1 MTEAGALR
9 RLETLCARSEHS
21 EGELLDK
28 MRRWGLSDEEQA
40 RIMEKLVKTR
50 FVDDERF
57 TEAFIHDKIVFNGWG
72 RRKIEQGLC
81 KTRGRGGL
89 YTLARRGGRIAL
101 PGCFAPTGAAKVSQR
116 KG

>member
-40 RIMEKLVKTR
+40 RIIRNGSSVK
-50 FVDDERF
+50 ESS
-57 TEAFIHDKIVFNGWG
+57 G
-72 RRKIEQGLC
+72 RPGVRS
-81 KTRGRGGL
+81 TWW
-89 YTLARRGGRIAL
+89 AR
-101 PGCFAPTGAAKVSQR
+101 C
-116 KG
+116 

>member
-28 MRRWGLSDEEQA
+28 MRRWGLSDEEQT
-40 RIMEKLVKTR
+40 RIMEKLVKTH

-72 RRKIEQGLC
+72 RRKIEQGHGRNTWTRRSIHPCSTRWTNRSTWRLC
-81 KTRGRGGL
+81 AHWYGKS
-89 YTLARRGGRIAL
+89 IA
-101 PGCFAPTGAAKVSQR
+101 A
-116 KG
+116 

>member
-72 RRKIEQGLC
+72 RRKIEQGLWAKHVDEAVYTPC
-81 KTRGRGGL
+81 LL
-89 YTLARRGGRIAL
+89 YTSR
-101 PGCFAPTGAAKVSQR
+101 CV
-116 KG
+116 

>member
-72 RRKIEQGLC
+72 RRKIEQGLWA
-81 KTRGRGGL
+81 KHVDEAVYTPLLDAVDESL
-89 YTLARRGGRIAL
+89 YLEALRPLVRQSIA
-101 PGCFAPTGAAKVSQR
+101 A
-116 KG
+116 

>member
-21 EGELLDK
+21 EGELLEK

-72 RRKIEQGLC
+72 RRKIEQG
-81 KTRGRGGL
+81 RGGL

-101 PGCFAPTGAAKVSQR
+101 PGGFAPTGAAKVSQR
-116 KG
+116 EG